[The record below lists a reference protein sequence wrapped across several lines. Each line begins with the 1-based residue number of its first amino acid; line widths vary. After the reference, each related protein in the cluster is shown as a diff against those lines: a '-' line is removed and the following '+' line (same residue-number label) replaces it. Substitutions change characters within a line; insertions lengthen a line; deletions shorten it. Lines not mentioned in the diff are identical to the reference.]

1 MAKSNWG
8 FVKPLNIIIEQVP
21 TPVKSI
27 LAVKPKRKMSYYKS
41 QMDKMKV
48 AAENSSS
55 VQRLPELVK
64 KSNNEPLNARSPST
78 IERYTRSLSPDDAQ
92 GILKVRRMD
101 KELLMEEQEE
111 NMRKYRIKKNMFELY
126 SQQQKGNKKP
136 IPRTQPRIVKR
147 RLNNDITP
155 SEVSEK
161 SYFGN
166 VVNNRGSDASQK
178 QYKPLIKP
186 GVKLKQTLVNR
197 KSNASIRL
205 PNCNEYYTGESRE
218 RKPLALFRR
227 EPLSRHEIAGMEP
240 QQDQHD
246 KTITLDDQ
254 SDQGLSPDE
263 RTRDK
268 ATGVSHE
275 VSSTTHIEQ

>member
-1 MAKSNWG
+1 M
-8 FVKPLNIIIEQVP
+8 
-21 TPVKSI
+21 
-27 LAVKPKRKMSYYKS
+27 
-41 QMDKMKV
+41 
-48 AAENSSS
+48 
-55 VQRLPELVK
+55 K
-64 KSNNEPLNARSPST
+64 KSNMEPLNARSPST

-126 SQQQKGNKKP
+126 SQQQKGNRKP
-136 IPRTQPRIVKR
+136 ILKTQPRIVKR

-166 VVNNRGSDASQK
+166 VVNNRGSDASQI
-178 QYKPLIKP
+178 QYKQLIKP
-186 GVKLKQTLVNR
+186 GVKLQQTLVDR

-218 RKPLALFRR
+218 RKPFALFRG
-227 EPLSRHEIAGMEP
+227 ELLSKHELAEAEP

-254 SDQGLSPDE
+254 SDQGLSPGE
-263 RTRDK
+263 RTQDK

-275 VSSTTHIEQ
+275 VSSTTHIE

>member
-1 MAKSNWG
+1 
-8 FVKPLNIIIEQVP
+8 
-21 TPVKSI
+21 
-27 LAVKPKRKMSYYKS
+27 MSYYKS
-41 QMDKMKV
+41 QIDKMKV

-155 SEVSEK
+155 SEVSE
-161 SYFGN
+161 
-166 VVNNRGSDASQK
+166 
-178 QYKPLIKP
+178 
-186 GVKLKQTLVNR
+186 
-197 KSNASIRL
+197 
-205 PNCNEYYTGESRE
+205 
-218 RKPLALFRR
+218 
-227 EPLSRHEIAGMEP
+227 
-240 QQDQHD
+240 
-246 KTITLDDQ
+246 
-254 SDQGLSPDE
+254 
-263 RTRDK
+263 
-268 ATGVSHE
+268 
-275 VSSTTHIEQ
+275 